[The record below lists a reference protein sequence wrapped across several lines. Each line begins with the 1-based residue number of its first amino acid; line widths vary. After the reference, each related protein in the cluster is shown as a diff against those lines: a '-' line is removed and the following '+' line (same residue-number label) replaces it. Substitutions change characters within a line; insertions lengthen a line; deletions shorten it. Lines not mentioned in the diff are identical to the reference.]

1 MAERIPV
8 SIDQEG
14 GTPVQAFIG
23 LLIRKGWYVIGCMA
37 AVLVPIALYNRIAT
51 PIYEA
56 GTTIIYEAAKSPVGA
71 NPFYEY
77 RSKESLLNQIE
88 EIKSRSVALEVVAS
102 LPSQVLKN
110 IPLPEQKPEGFD
122 VTAYYAARIRDNI
135 KAAPM
140 AESDVIQIKVRANNA
155 FNAAAIANTITGVLA
170 ERNLR
175 IRREEVSGVRTFIEE
190 QREKY
195 RERLED
201 AEAMLRRFKE
211 SNRVTSLDKEV
222 AEVLH
227 RVTQIDALYQETKA
241 NREKTEER
249 LRSLTAKI
257 TTQKQDLAPSIADVS
272 TPFVNQLK
280 TDLMKLQSQYV
291 NQQLQGVPENN
302 SKMVQMR
309 SDMQRL
315 RANLAEEARKIAE
328 GEHVID
334 PLSSIS
340 KLYEEKIQ
348 LELELETLRTY
359 ERSLNGA
366 VGQYEGTL
374 NALPGKE
381 YDLARLTRE
390 RDLANSIYIMLSQRN
405 EEARIS
411 EAEKIGN
418 LRIIDRADLPKSP
431 IRPRKALNL
440 AIGFL
445 LGLTMGLGLAFFME
459 SLDTTIKTPEQVESV
474 IGLNLLGAI
483 PRIRRKDVVESVAG
497 DLAPENRLITLVQPT
512 SPVSEAYRTLRT
524 NFKFAEAGE
533 RLSVLMLTS
542 SGPRE
547 GKSTTSV
554 NLAVTTAQLGLR
566 TLVIDADLRK
576 PMVHRFFSFSHE
588 PGLSDILSN
597 SQHAYHQALL
607 MPKGGEPD
615 EANGRGLGQ
624 RGLLRQAS
632 VRADR
637 AVREIAALDI
647 AVTEAIR
654 STRIPNLDVLSSGK
668 IINNPSE
675 LLGSEAMKDLLSLVR
690 ERYDFI
696 IVDTPPVIAVTD
708 AAVLA
713 LNMDAVALV
722 IESGR
727 NDKEIILKAKGMLE
741 RIGIKITGAILNN
754 VHEKNLYGDYD
765 YYYTYYSSDPK
776 TAKK

>member
-1 MAERIPV
+1 MREQRSAL
-8 SIDQEG
+8 SDQTES
-14 GTPVQAFIG
+14 PIQPFIS
-23 LLIRKGWYVIGCMA
+23 LLIRKGWYVIGCLV
-37 AVLVPIALYNRIAT
+37 AVLGPIAIYNRLAE
-51 PIYEA
+51 PVYEA
-56 GTTIIYEAAKSPVGA
+56 STTIIYEAAKSPVGS

-77 RSKESLLNQIE
+77 RNKESLLNQIE

-102 LPSQVLKN
+102 LPAQVLKGM
-110 IPLPEQKPEGFD
+110 PLPEDKPEGFD
-122 VTAYYAARIRDNI
+122 VTAYYAARIRENL

-140 AESDVIQIKVRANNA
+140 AESDVIQIKVRSNNA
-155 FNAAAIANTITGVLA
+155 FSAAAIANTVTSVLA

-175 IRREEVSGVRTFIEE
+175 IRREEVSGVRSFIEE

-201 AEAMLRRFKE
+201 AEALLRRFKE
-211 SNRVTSLDKEV
+211 TNRVTSLDKEV

-249 LRSLTAKI
+249 LRSLTEKI
-257 TTQKQDLAPSIADVS
+257 SAQKRDLAPSIADVS

-280 TDLMKLQSQYV
+280 SDLMKLQSQYI

-309 SDMQRL
+309 QDMQRL
-315 RANLAEEARKIAE
+315 RTNLAEEARKIAE
-328 GEHVID
+328 QEQVVD
-334 PLSSIS
+334 PLSAIS
-340 KLYEEKIQ
+340 RLYEERVQ

-359 ERSLNGA
+359 ERSLNNA

-374 NALPGKE
+374 NGLPGKE
-381 YDLARLTRE
+381 YELARLTRE

-418 LRIIDRADLPKSP
+418 MRIIDRAEPPKAP
-431 IRPRKALNL
+431 VKPRKVLNL
-440 AIGFL
+440 AIGLL

-459 SLDTTIKTPEQVESV
+459 SLDTTIKTPEQVESL

-483 PRIRRKDVVESVAG
+483 PRIRRSEVIAPPNGEKMG
-497 DLAPENRLITLVQPT
+497 DHRLITLLQPT

-524 NFKFAEAGE
+524 NIKFAEAGE
-533 RLSVLMLTS
+533 KISVVLLTS

-576 PMVHRFFSFSHE
+576 PMVHRFFGFTHT
-588 PGLSDILSN
+588 PGLADILDN
-597 SQHAYHQALL
+597 SRYAGRHRFPSPKSSESEGGGDPFRKRELL
-607 MPKGGEPD
+607 S
-615 EANGRGLGQ
+615 
-624 RGLLRQAS
+624 QAS
-632 VRADR
+632 VRASH
-637 AVREIAALDI
+637 AVNAMAALDLAATESIRATGI
-647 AVTEAIR
+647 AG
-654 STRIPNLDVLSSGK
+654 LDVLTSGQ
-668 IINNPSE
+668 ISTNPSE
-675 LLGSEAMKDLLSLVR
+675 LLGSDAMKDLLSLLR

-696 IVDTPPVIAVTD
+696 VLDTPPVIAVTD

-713 LNMDAVALV
+713 ANMDAVVLV

-727 NDKEIILKAKGMLE
+727 NDKDIILKAKGLLE
-741 RIGIKITGAILNN
+741 RVGINITGAILNN

-765 YYYTYYSSDPK
+765 YYYTYYSSDANK
-776 TAKK
+776 TSR